1 MLVCGKHRPSGQ
13 TEKRSFLSGCKRN
26 RITGH
31 LLHGVVHLLCFSL
44 SQGLLQGAQVKR
56 VWVLHPGYLIKTYK
70 VYQNVKVK

>member
-1 MLVCGKHRPSGQ
+1 MANTGPQVKLKRDRFYLVS
-13 TEKRSFLSGCKRN
+13 KRN